1 MGNAGPLTGS
11 VEYSIDCGLSRTFWI
26 GIQDKKNVIF
36 SRLPRSAPVMA
47 AMCVLAAL
55 AVAQGRS
62 ATHIVPFFPA
72 ASDTRPQGLVRIVN
86 LADEPGTLDIV
97 AIDAAGARFEGVSLA
112 LGAGETAHFDSDDL
126 ESGNPDAGLT
136 GATGR
141 GQGDWRLELN
151 STLDLEVQAYV
162 RTREGELAE
171 MYETAAGAG
180 DRFRI
185 ATFNPGSNVNQVGL
199 LWLFNRGDE
208 PVAVTVQ
215 GTDDLGQSPGPGVSI
230 DLPSREARTYTAA
243 ELESGAA
250 PGLSGSLG
258 DGAGK
263 WRLDGEASGQVL
275 AMSLISSP
283 TGHLTNLST
292 LPSSVSDGVH
302 RVPLFPPASDTL
314 GRQGFARVINRSD
327 ADGEVRIEA
336 FDGTD
341 WSYEALTLTLE
352 AGETQQFNSTD
363 LELGNP
369 AKGLTGSTGAGDGD
383 WRLELRSE
391 LDLEVLSYVRTV
403 GGQGYVTP
411 MHDTA
416 AREAEGLMRYYVPIF
431 HAAEYEA
438 QESRL
443 HLFNAGEAEA
453 RVGIAGLDDAGLP
466 PPEGDVSLVL
476 GAGETRVVTA
486 EELENGGEGLDG
498 WFGSGAGRWRLL
510 VSSGEALQ
518 VMSLGYGADGFL
530 ANLSRGSPPAYAV
543 QSGAPDLVVETLSV
557 SDGTPDSGET
567 FTLSAMVRN
576 RGDGDAEATTLRY
589 YRSTNANISAS
600 DLEVGTVRVDALSA
614 SGSGDESIALAAPS
628 EAGTYYYGA
637 CVDPVADESDIA
649 NNCSAAVAVT
659 VTVPRPNLTVG
670 PPAVDTANPDP
681 GAAFELS
688 VSVAND
694 GDGDAGASRLNYYRS
709 ADAVVTAADTPVGS
723 DALAALA
730 AGDQSG
736 ESIPLT
742 APDTAGTYYY
752 GACVEPVSGESD
764 TTDNCSS
771 SVAVTVVDP
780 TPVFPDLVVG
790 TPTVSENRPVPGSA
804 FELTATVHNTGGG
817 ASNATTLRY
826 YRSTDA
832 VISTSDTPVDTAAV
846 GALAASGTSRHA
858 VTVTAPAIA
867 GTYYYG
873 ACVDTVADET
883 DAGNNC
889 SVGVEIGVEK
899 PVFPDLVVGAP
910 TASENTLQV
919 AAAFTLSATVTNR
932 GDGDA
937 EATMLNYYRS
947 TEAAFTTM
955 QVMTGSQPVGALA
968 AAGSSSHSVTVT
980 APSTEDTYYFRAC
993 VDPVTDESN
1002 TANNCSVSVAVTVE
1016 APAPAPDLVV
1026 RATLSESSVPPG
1038 GSFTLTAEVRNA
1050 GSADAAATTLRF
1062 LDTENQLG
1070 QADVQALTAGG
1081 TDAGSLDLT
1090 APSAAG
1096 TYRYGACVD
1105 EVEDESDTTNNC
1117 SWVSLP
1123 VGRANLVTTIP
1134 RIFQRDL
1141 GGGTGHLDH
1150 VVHTVVR
1157 NVGTVMSPAP
1167 RVTLYGSWDATASP
1181 DDKLYRTFNLM
1192 PLAPGAVDCYS
1203 YGYVAPPQ
1211 KRDYYYAVV
1220 DMVPNETSTEDNES
1234 DVTKAPLK
1242 CNNCVRTDHPSGWCA
1257 NRR

>member
-36 SRLPRSAPVMA
+36 SRLPRSAPVMV

-126 ESGNPDAGLT
+126 ESGNADAGLT

-275 AMSLISSP
+275 AMSLTSSP

-314 GRQGFARVINRSD
+314 GRQGFVRVINRSD
-327 ADGEVRIEA
+327 TAGEVRIEA
-336 FDGTD
+336 FDETE
-341 WSYEALTLTLE
+341 WAYEALTLTLE
-352 AGETQQFNSTD
+352 AGETRHFNSND
-363 LELGNP
+363 LELGNA
-369 AKGLTGSTGAGDGD
+369 AKGLTGSTGAGEGD

-443 HLFNAGEAEA
+443 HLFNPGEAEA
-453 RVGIAGLDDAGLP
+453 RVGIDGLDDAGAAAS
-466 PPEGDVSLVL
+466 EGDVSLVL
-476 GAGETRVVTA
+476 QPGATRVITAAELESGGDGLDGRFGAGE
-486 EELENGGEGLDG
+486 
-498 WFGSGAGRWRLL
+498 GRWRLY
-510 VSSGEALQ
+510 VSSDGALQ
-518 VMSLGYGADGFL
+518 VMSLGYSKDGFL
-530 ANLSRGSPPAYAV
+530 ANLSRGSPPAFAASV
-543 QSGAPDLVVETLSV
+543 AAPDLVVEGPSV

-567 FTLSAMVRN
+567 FTLSATVRN

-614 SGSGDESIALAAPS
+614 SGSGNESIALAAPS

-637 CVDPVADESDIA
+637 CADPVADESDIA
-649 NNCSAAVAVT
+649 N
-659 VTVPRPNLTVG
+659 
-670 PPAVDTANPDP
+670 
-681 GAAFELS
+681 
-688 VSVAND
+688 
-694 GDGDAGASRLNYYRS
+694 
-709 ADAVVTAADTPVGS
+709 
-723 DALAALA
+723 
-730 AGDQSG
+730 
-736 ESIPLT
+736 
-742 APDTAGTYYY
+742 
-752 GACVEPVSGESD
+752 
-764 TTDNCSS
+764 NCSS

-873 ACVDTVADET
+873 ACVDTVADES

-919 AAAFTLSATVTNR
+919 AAAFTLSATVTNL

-1105 EVEDESDTTNNC
+1105 EVQDESDTTNNC

-1123 VGRANLVTTIP
+1123 VGRANLVMTIP
-1134 RIFQRDL
+1134 EIFQRDL

-1157 NVGTVMSPAP
+1157 NAGTVMSPAP

-1181 DDKLYRTFNLM
+1181 DDKLHRTVNLM

-1203 YGYVAPPQ
+1203 FGYLAPPH

-1220 DMVPNETSTEDNES
+1220 DVVPNETSTEDNES
-1234 DVTKAPLK
+1234 DVTKAPLA

-1257 NRR
+1257 HRR

>member
-1 MGNAGPLTGS
+1 M
-11 VEYSIDCGLSRTFWI
+11 
-26 GIQDKKNVIF
+26 IF

-126 ESGNPDAGLT
+126 ESGNADAGLT
-136 GATGR
+136 GATGP

-230 DLPSREARTYTAA
+230 DLPAREARTYTAA

-314 GRQGFARVINRSD
+314 GRQGFARVINRSE

-637 CVDPVADESDIA
+637 CADPVADESDIA
-649 NNCSAAVAVT
+649 NNCSAAV
-659 VTVPRPNLTVG
+659 PLTVS
-670 PPAVDTANPDP
+670 
-681 GAAFELS
+681 E
-688 VSVAND
+688 
-694 GDGDAGASRLNYYRS
+694 
-709 ADAVVTAADTPVGS
+709 
-723 DALAALA
+723 
-730 AGDQSG
+730 QG
-736 ESIPLT
+736 ESS
-742 APDTAGTYYY
+742 Y
-752 GACVEPVSGESD
+752 
-764 TTDNCSS
+764 
-771 SVAVTVVDP
+771 
-780 TPVFPDLVVG
+780 PDLVVSR
-790 TPTVSENRPVPGSA
+790 PTVSKDATRTGGSVHALGHSAQRGRRRLAGDDSALLPVDRRHDLAFGYGGGHQTGDWPRHRRKQWRIDRLDGAGKSRHLLLRCLCRCGRRGGGCIEQLLGGGRRDRDSASAEPDGGPAGGRYRQPRSRRRFRVVGERCQRRRRRCRCNPVELLPLRRCRRHRGGHAGRQRCAGRARGRRPERRIDSADGARHCRHVLLRGLRRIGFRGIRHHRQLLVFRGGDGCGPLLGISGPGGRHAHREREPAGARECLRADGHGTQYRRGCVERDDATLLPLDGCGDFHVRYAGRHGRGGSA
-804 FELTATVHNTGGG
+804 RCLRHQPPRGHGHGAGHCGHVLLRGVRGHRYRRDRCREQLFRGGRDRGGETALSGSCGGC
-817 ASNATTLRY
+817 ASRQ
-826 YRSTDA
+826 RKH
-832 VISTSDTPVDTAAV
+832 P
-846 GALAASGTSRHA
+846 SGRCGIHT
-858 VTVTAPAIA
+858 
-867 GTYYYG
+867 
-873 ACVDTVADET
+873 
-883 DAGNNC
+883 
-889 SVGVEIGVEK
+889 
-899 PVFPDLVVGAP
+899 F
-910 TASENTLQV
+910 
-919 AAAFTLSATVTNR
+919 
-932 GDGDA
+932 GDGD
-937 EATMLNYYRS
+937 EPGRRGRGGDD
-947 TEAAFTTM
+947 
-955 QVMTGSQPVGALA
+955 VALLPI
-968 AAGSSSHSVTVT
+968 GRRDNHHG
-980 APSTEDTYYFRAC
+980 R
-993 VDPVTDESN
+993 
-1002 TANNCSVSVAVTVE
+1002 
-1016 APAPAPDLVV
+1016 
-1026 RATLSESSVPPG
+1026 R
-1038 GSFTLTAEVRNA
+1038 
-1050 GSADAAATTLRF
+1050 
-1062 LDTENQLG
+1062 
-1070 QADVQALTAGG
+1070 AGG
-1081 TDAGSLDLT
+1081 
-1090 APSAAG
+1090 
-1096 TYRYGACVD
+1096 
-1105 EVEDESDTTNNC
+1105 N
-1117 SWVSLP
+1117 
-1123 VGRANLVTTIP
+1123 
-1134 RIFQRDL
+1134 
-1141 GGGTGHLDH
+1141 GTG
-1150 VVHTVVR
+1150 
-1157 NVGTVMSPAP
+1157 G
-1167 RVTLYGSWDATASP
+1167 
-1181 DDKLYRTFNLM
+1181 RTGRLRDERGVDRTD
-1192 PLAPGAVDCYS
+1192 GAVDGG
-1203 YGYVAPPQ
+1203 YGLLWGL
-1211 KRDYYYAVV
+1211 RG
-1220 DMVPNETSTEDNES
+1220 
-1234 DVTKAPLK
+1234 
-1242 CNNCVRTDHPSGWCA
+1242 CGGR
-1257 NRR
+1257 

>member
-1 MGNAGPLTGS
+1 M
-11 VEYSIDCGLSRTFWI
+11 
-26 GIQDKKNVIF
+26 IF

-86 LADEPGTLDIV
+86 LADEPGTLDVV

-126 ESGNPDAGLT
+126 ESGNADAGLT

-230 DLPSREARTYTAA
+230 DLPAREARTYTAA

-637 CVDPVADESDIA
+637 CADSVAGESDTA
-649 NNCSAAVAVT
+649 NNCSRAVT
-659 VTVPRPNLTVG
+659 VTVRAASVADP
-670 PPAVDTANPDP
+670 PPAERPSRPD
-681 GAAFELS
+681 LS
-688 VSVAND
+688 VSA
-694 GDGDAGASRLNYYRS
+694 S
-709 ADAVVTAADTPVGS
+709 ADNDTP
-723 DALAALA
+723 
-730 AGDQSG
+730 
-736 ESIPLT
+736 
-742 APDTAGTYYY
+742 APG
-752 GACVEPVSGESD
+752 GAFTLS
-764 TTDNCSS
+764 
-771 SVAVTVVDP
+771 
-780 TPVFPDLVVG
+780 
-790 TPTVSENRPVPGSA
+790 
-804 FELTATVHNTGGG
+804 ATVTNTGAGP
-817 ASNATTLRY
+817 AAATTLRY
-826 YRSTDA
+826 YRSTDTTIT
-832 VISTSDTPVDTAAV
+832 ISDRAEGTDGVAM
-846 GALAASGTSRHA
+846 LADSGTSAESISLNAQITPGR
-858 VTVTAPAIA
+858 
-867 GTYYYG
+867 YYYG
-873 ACVDTVADET
+873 ACVDAVP
-883 DAGNNC
+883 G
-889 SVGVEIGVEK
+889 EIN
-899 PVFPDLVVGAP
+899 
-910 TASENTLQV
+910 S
-919 AAAFTLSATVTNR
+919 
-932 GDGDA
+932 
-937 EATMLNYYRS
+937 
-947 TEAAFTTM
+947 
-955 QVMTGSQPVGALA
+955 
-968 AAGSSSHSVTVT
+968 
-980 APSTEDTYYFRAC
+980 
-993 VDPVTDESN
+993 
-1002 TANNCSVSVAVTVE
+1002 ANNCSAAVTVTVPDPVSVAR
-1016 APAPAPDLVV
+1016 PDLDASHLESDWNEKTFPGETRSMQVAAYNIGNM
-1026 RATLSESSVPPG
+1026 RAGESTFRFYRSDDATISPSDEELHSAWVPAIEPG
-1038 GSFTLTAEVRNA
+1038 DHLVYNGHTGR
-1050 GSADAAATTLRF
+1050 
-1062 LDTENQLG
+1062 QWP
-1070 QADVQALTAGG
+1070 G
-1081 TDAGSLDLT
+1081 TR
-1090 APSAAG
+1090 
-1096 TYRYGACVD
+1096 YYGACFDPVD
-1105 EVEDESDTTNNC
+1105 GETNTSNNCTEALAVWVGVPDLAVTTMSARRVRDNVADLEATVRNLGTGHAHATKLTYYCSDDAVQGNDTVAGDTPVGPLLPDQTTVESSRTYTQGHGYFYACVTPVTSEINVANNC
-1117 SWVSLP
+1117 S
-1123 VGRANLVTTIP
+1123 G
-1134 RIFQRDL
+1134 
-1141 GGGTGHLDH
+1141 
-1150 VVHTVVR
+1150 VVE
-1157 NVGTVMSPAP
+1157 
-1167 RVTLYGSWDATASP
+1167 
-1181 DDKLYRTFNLM
+1181 
-1192 PLAPGAVDCYS
+1192 LAGD
-1203 YGYVAPPQ
+1203 
-1211 KRDYYYAVV
+1211 
-1220 DMVPNETSTEDNES
+1220 
-1234 DVTKAPLK
+1234 
-1242 CNNCVRTDHPSGWCA
+1242 
-1257 NRR
+1257 